1 VTQAEN
7 TVLLLGFVALVTM
20 FLLRGQSGLGMGFDA
35 DPAASADEPDVWQ
48 TPFYLRVNMP
58 VAQGEV
64 AVMPNN
70 PWTSWSMGTPQIS
83 AQKGSG
89 YGR

>member
-1 VTQAEN
+1 MTQAEN
-7 TVLLLGFVALVTM
+7 TVLLLGFVAFVTM
-20 FLLRGQSGLGMGFDA
+20 FLLRGQSGLGMGYDL
-35 DPAASADEPDVWQ
+35 DPSASADEPDVWQ

-70 PWTSWSMGTPQIS
+70 RWASWSLGVPQPS
-83 AQKGSG
+83 AQRGTG

>member
-1 VTQAEN
+1 MTQAEN
-7 TVLLLGFVALVTM
+7 TVLLLGFVALATL
-20 FLLRGQSGLGMGFDA
+20 FLLRGNIGRGMGYDT
-35 DPAASADEPDVWQ
+35 DPSASADEPDIWL

-70 PWTSWSMGTPQIS
+70 QWASWSLGVPQAS